1 MQRRCGSTETP
12 LYACPLFAVCKVRP
26 SLTARPGHT
35 RIESMTT
42 TTNAAVTRKRKRPT
56 TSTEPNARTRQK
68 EATRAAILQAAL
80 EVFAEHGYA
89 AGSTREIAA
98 RAGAHHAL
106 IKYYFDSK
114 EKLWREAVKFL
125 FERQARELSFEPEPG
140 ALDTARGRREHAR
153 EVLRRWVVYCAR
165 HPEHAQLM
173 VQESVRDSKR
183 LRWMADTFVKRTAQS
198 AGALVELLQTENML
212 PPHVSPIALIY
223 IIVGAAQQFYTLAP
237 EVRRVWGVDPSDEK
251 MIQAHVDAL
260 LAVFIR

>member
-1 MQRRCGSTETP
+1 
-12 LYACPLFAVCKVRP
+12 
-26 SLTARPGHT
+26 
-35 RIESMTT
+35 MTT
-42 TTNAAVTRKRKRPT
+42 APATEKKSKRAAPAK
-56 TSTEPNARTRQK
+56 SEPNARTRQK

-80 EVFAEHGYA
+80 EVFAEHGYT

-106 IKYYFDSK
+106 IKYYFENK
-114 EKLWREAVKFL
+114 EKLWREAVKYL
-125 FERQARELSFEPEPG
+125 FERQARELSFEPAPG

-183 LRWMADTFVKRTAQS
+183 LRWMADTFVKRTAES
-198 AGALVELLQTENML
+198 AAALVDLLQKENML
-212 PPHVSPIALIY
+212 PTQVSAVALIY

-237 EVRRVWGVDPSDEK
+237 EVRRVWGVDPSDDK

>member
-1 MQRRCGSTETP
+1 
-12 LYACPLFAVCKVRP
+12 
-26 SLTARPGHT
+26 
-35 RIESMTT
+35 MTT
-42 TTNAAVTRKRKRPT
+42 TTTAALPRKRKRPAVAAVR
-56 TSTEPNARTRQK
+56 PNARTLQK

-80 EVFAEHGYA
+80 EVFAEHGYE

-183 LRWMADTFVKRTAQS
+183 LRWMADSFVKRTAQS
-198 AGALVELLQTENML
+198 AAALVALLQSENML
-212 PPHVSPIALIY
+212 PPQVSPIALIY

-237 EVRRVWGVDPSDEK
+237 EVRRVWGVDPADEK
-251 MIQAHVDAL
+251 TIQAHVDAL